1 MLNIIRIQKK
11 GDQDDEYILFQ
22 AASDLNLKN
31 YAVVDRT
38 YNKDKKVSDIH
49 RHYYRFESF
58 VLKKGQYVALRTK
71 KGTDKD
77 GTTTSGAYCRYV
89 HWNFDKPILNDTE
102 VESIEVLEVKTI
114 ETKKIG

>member
-1 MLNIIRIQKK
+1 MLNIKRVQKK
-11 GDQDDEYILFQ
+11 GDENDEYILLQ

-38 YNKDKKVSDIH
+38 YSKDKVSNIH

-58 VLKKGQYVALRTK
+58 VLKKGQYVALFSK
-71 KGTDKD
+71 KGSDKD
-77 GTTTSGAYCRYV
+77 GTTSSDAYCRYV
-89 HWNFDKPILNDTE
+89 YWNFDKPILNDSQ

-114 ETKKIG
+114 ETKKVG